1 MKAVVVQ
8 AVHGARKRPRCGRLF
23 LPLSTNSPVAD
34 RLDESAVVAH
44 VLIGVLD
51 RELAD
56 RVIEGLPGAHVAG
69 EYRRIAGVGVCA
81 RQRLRYENALA
92 GTINGLYKAEPIYQR
107 APPEK
112 PGGR

>member
-1 MKAVVVQ
+1 
-8 AVHGARKRPRCGRLF
+8 
-23 LPLSTNSPVAD
+23 
-34 RLDESAVVAH
+34 
-44 VLIGVLD
+44 
-51 RELAD
+51 
-56 RVIEGLPGAHVAG
+56 
-69 EYRRIAGVGVCA
+69 VGVCA